1 MGFETIPGTSDQY
14 ALLSFDDNG
23 RERTDDPQGV
33 GGLLSKEILARVARE
48 QPSHVLFF
56 IHGWKGDVAAARDQY
71 NRWIGAMLRLTDDR
85 KITMSP
91 T

>member
-33 GGLLSKEILARVARE
+33 GGLLSKEILAKTR
-48 QPSHVLFF
+48 
-56 IHGWKGDVAAARDQY
+56 AA
-71 NRWIGAMLRLTDDR
+71 LPL
-85 KITMSP
+85 K
-91 T
+91 